1 MLQFARV
8 CSFSFSSNFPKKGEA
23 LLVRR
28 NAYLMMSPLLDIVNG
43 II

>member
-1 MLQFARV
+1 MLQFARMW
-8 CSFSFSSNFPKKGEA
+8 SFSFSSNFPKKGEA